1 MVCWVFFGSSEEK
14 KHANAL
20 GKFWHKGLNFSSHE
34 DAPKMADQS
43 FCVSHRPNGRH
54 ALSRKSRVIILL
66 IVYLGEGAVAGF
78 AKIVWWSENP
88 TLGSWDTVKRFGLSV
103 KSQSRVPESQVLKV
117 TSCLRWFAWVIYFS
131 WNPVV
136 VRLKSPVSKTRT
148 FGCFANRASRF
159 FWICYRKITFS
170 GSRLL
175 MEW

>member
-1 MVCWVFFGSSEEK
+1 MLNKCSLTLTDPHFDFISDPRTVCWVFFGSSEEK

-78 AKIVWWSENP
+78 AKIV
-88 TLGSWDTVKRFGLSV
+88 
-103 KSQSRVPESQVLKV
+103 
-117 TSCLRWFAWVIYFS
+117 
-131 WNPVV
+131 
-136 VRLKSPVSKTRT
+136 
-148 FGCFANRASRF
+148 
-159 FWICYRKITFS
+159 
-170 GSRLL
+170 
-175 MEW
+175 